1 MANQEKRHQLM
12 PSLPLAPVTLA
23 LRLALEGTAAQ
34 ELAACCLLAMVAF
47 VLSLTALC
55 LWLALRLLRAH

>member
-1 MANQEKRHQLM
+1 M

-34 ELAACCLLAMVAF
+34 KLAAYRLLAMVAL